1 MRIERK
7 DRDTDLIHIR
17 DSVAGVAPVLL
28 WTKSSTRPSDT
39 AWAMSEENVEHVRRG
54 LEALD
59 RRDRSAWLALSDE
72 DLEVV
77 PSRDWPES
85 GVRGPEAAFDWYLQ
99 AFDSLQPFPTTDTE
113 FIDAGAD
120 KVLLQYRMDLRGKAS
135 GAKVEWR
142 RWCVVTMRKGRG
154 LRHEWFTD
162 RADAHEAA
170 GLSE

>member
-1 MRIERK
+1 
-7 DRDTDLIHIR
+7 
-17 DSVAGVAPVLL
+17 
-28 WTKSSTRPSDT
+28 
-39 AWAMSEENVEHVRRG
+39 MSEENVELVRRAFQ
-54 LEALD
+54 ALD

-77 PSRDWPES
+77 FTRDWPEP
-85 GVRGPEAAFDWYLQ
+85 GVRGPEAAFDWYVQ
-99 AFDSLQPFPTTDTE
+99 FFDTLQPFRTDDAE

-135 GAKVEWR
+135 GAEVEWR

-154 LRHEWFTD
+154 LRAEWFSD
-162 RADAHEAA
+162 RAEALEAA